1 LPRQRA
7 WITAATAGR
16 LIADG
21 WLASRWYAN
30 CILGCGD
37 ARRLIPVWRLFAA
50 APVPTLLEPNRGRD
64 MQSKFTLATA
74 ALALS
79 AGACQAADWSDTAAG
94 VRYGT
99 QFHEPYDN
107 NPDGSAKDITKTIF
121 SLTHASG
128 FKYGT
133 NFFNVDVLLSDSND
147 PGGGVA
153 GNPGAQEVYL
163 VYRNMIDFGK
173 VSGKPM
179 KGYGTNGL
187 GLTWGIDLNTKNDG
201 YASKKRMFVIGPTL
215 MMDVPGFLNLS
226 ALLLDESNA
235 PAGIS
240 SRYHYK
246 THGALEADW
255 SIPLGSMPLSFG
267 GYAMYIASKGTNEF
281 GGPTAP
287 ETHIDMK
294 LMWDA
299 GASMG
304 SKGTFLLGLA
314 YEYWHN
320 KFGNPTT
327 TPGAGNGATAS
338 TPMIRAEY
346 HF

>member
-1 LPRQRA
+1 MKSLIIDLLA
-7 WITAATAGR
+7 VSAVAVTAG
-16 LIADG
+16 
-21 WLASRWYAN
+21 
-30 CILGCGD
+30 
-37 ARRLIPVWRLFAA
+37 AR
-50 APVPTLLEPNRGRD
+50 
-64 MQSKFTLATA
+64 
-74 ALALS
+74 
-79 AGACQAADWSDTAAG
+79 AADWSDTAAG

-99 QFHEPYDN
+99 SFHEPYDN
-107 NPDGSAKDITKTIF
+107 NADGSAKDIAKTIL

-133 NFFNVDVLLSDSND
+133 NFFNVDVLLSDGND
-147 PGGGVA
+147 PGGGVP

-173 VSGKPM
+173 VGGTPV
-179 KGYGTNGL
+179 KGYGVNGL
-187 GLTWGIDLNTKNDG
+187 GLTWGIDLNTKNDA

-235 PAGIS
+235 PAGIP

-255 SIPLGSMPLSFG
+255 HLPLGSLPLSFG
-267 GYAMYIASKGTNEF
+267 GYAMYIGSKGLNEF

-294 LMWDA
+294 LMWDV
-299 GASMG
+299 GASAG
-304 SKGTFLLGLA
+304 GAKGTFQLGLA
-314 YEYWHN
+314 YEYWRN

-327 TPGAGNGATAS
+327 SAADAVANHTAGPGATAS